1 METCTSWRADK
12 DSSLRSDSHC
22 HDMYL
27 VRCLWHC
34 TLRISLCDMN
44 KRPSCS
50 LDLLPHDVVHEWH
63 NAVPPVT
70 VSTLFFQANPKAML
84 HVSPH
89 YSAPSLA
96 PSAPAKSRSM
106 CTSSLILHIHRHR
119 LHQNDMTYHRGTL
132 ILQLCLEDLCWYQNL
147 FRSHKLLI

>member
-1 METCTSWRADK
+1 MHILKGRQRFFIAHRLPLSRHVD
-12 DSSLRSDSHC
+12 
-22 HDMYL
+22 
-27 VRCLWHC
+27 C
-34 TLRISLCDMN
+34 TLFMTL
-44 KRPSCS
+44 PSCS

-63 NAVPPVT
+63 NAVPPVI

-147 FRSHKLLI
+147 FVSQKLLI